1 MAGSSDPTKQAV
13 SVLKEAISKIEG
25 INAPASSSTSDSS
38 SEVVGRASTS
48 NSTSSSASSFSEA
61 ARRDFR

>member
-38 SEVVGRASTS
+38 SEVVGEGINIEFHIEQR
-48 NSTSSSASSFSEA
+48 F
-61 ARRDFR
+61 